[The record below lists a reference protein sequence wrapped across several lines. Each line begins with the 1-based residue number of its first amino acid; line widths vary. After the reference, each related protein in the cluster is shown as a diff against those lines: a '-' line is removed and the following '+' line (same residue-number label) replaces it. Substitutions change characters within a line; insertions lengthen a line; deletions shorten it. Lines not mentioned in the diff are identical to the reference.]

1 MEVKHN
7 SRIKKKCIPNPDTNI
22 TLSSSKPETIPIEAL
37 DTMTLERE
45 RWNTQD
51 NSNQYEKVK
60 LLASEKGFLIMDSS
74 LSPSSI

>member
-7 SRIKKKCIPNPDTNI
+7 SRTKKKCIPDHDANI
-22 TLSSSKPETIPIEAL
+22 ALSSSKSETIPIEAM

-60 LLASEKGFLIMDSS
+60 LT
-74 LSPSSI
+74 P